1 MSHLISN
8 RKNKLL
14 GVYFHSNPTN
24 WDKQIDALLS
34 KAGRRMH
41 ILLVCNKCGYGL
53 DSLHHLF
60 HSLIITILLYGI
72 SVWGFGSYDKYLSK
86 NDKFQKR
93 AVRFG
98 FLKEVSPVISP
109 SEASDNKL
117 WKNITTSTEGP
128 LVDLTPP
135 SKTRLLRNRG
145 RCYVVI
151 PQIKNAVLLIDAS
164 SILFNCLL

>member
-14 GVYFHSNPTN
+14 GVYFHSKSTN

-41 ILLVCNKCGYGL
+41 ILLVCKKCGYGL

-60 HSLIITILLYGI
+60 HSLIIPIFTYGI
-72 SVWGFGSYDKYLSK
+72 SVWDVGSYDKCLSK
-86 NDKFQKR
+86 IDRFQKR

-98 FLKEVSPVISP
+98 FLKEV
-109 SEASDNKL
+109 
-117 WKNITTSTEGP
+117 
-128 LVDLTPP
+128 
-135 SKTRLLRNRG
+135 
-145 RCYVVI
+145 
-151 PQIKNAVLLIDAS
+151 
-164 SILFNCLL
+164 